1 MKDQLP
7 SMFYASGLLQVQGK
21 KIGKKRKRSMVSNWL
36 TNDMRTMFKALGLEH
51 LKKKCLR

>member
-21 KIGKKRKRSMVSNWL
+21 KIGKKRKRSMVNDWL